1 MSLRTAAVY
10 VALWAPL
17 VLVYAVLI
25 GGPNQ
30 LPITTAISSALISVG
45 AAAVLGVPALWWA
58 RRLARRPL
66 DTSESPLPW
75 SPVAGHVLGAALFAS
90 LWTLHI
96 VHGIRLSVGSWPAA
110 IAEVRPWVAWQ
121 FFFGMVV
128 YAVIAGV
135 AWAMLTSE
143 RTRAREAQLR
153 DAEAQRTRAELA
165 ALRAQVEPHFLY
177 NALHTATALVRRDPA
192 AAEAA
197 LEQLAALLRYVL
209 DPARGAREDVPLDEE
224 LRFVELYLAIERAR
238 LGERL
243 RVQIDIDDEARD
255 VLVPSLS
262 LQPLVEN
269 AIRHGLA
276 PQAEGGTIIIAASL
290 HPQHLVLT
298 VRDDGVGSSAAHE
311 QATTARAA
319 TAGTG
324 IGLDALRKRLRAR
337 YEERALLDVVT
348 APGRGCRVTLRLPV

>member
-1 MSLRTAAVY
+1 MTWRTAAVY

-30 LPITTAISSALISVG
+30 LPITTAVSSALISVA

-58 RRLARRPL
+58 RRLAQRLL
-66 DTSESPLPW
+66 DARESPLPW
-75 SPVAGHVLGAALFAS
+75 SLATGHGVGAVLYAL

-96 VHGIRLSVGSWPAA
+96 VHGIRLSTGSWPAA
-110 IAEVRPWVAWQ
+110 LAEARPWVAWQ
-121 FFFGMVV
+121 FFFGTVV

-135 AWAMLTSE
+135 AWAMLAND
-143 RTRAREAQLR
+143 RNRAREAQLR
-153 DAEAQRTRAELA
+153 DAEAQRARAELA
-165 ALRAQVEPHFLY
+165 ALRAQVDPHFLY
-177 NALHTATALVRRDPA
+177 NALHTATALVRRNPA

-197 LEQLAALLRYVL
+197 LEQLASLLRYVL
-209 DPARGAREDVPLDEE
+209 DPARGARNDVPLDEE

-238 LGERL
+238 LGDRL
-243 RVQIDIDDEARD
+243 RVQLDIDDEARD

-276 PQAEGGTIIIAASL
+276 PQAEGGTISIAASL
-290 HPQHLVLT
+290 QPQHLLLT
-298 VRDDGVGSSAAHE
+298 VRDDGMGGHAAGG
-311 QATTARAA
+311 AA
-319 TAGTG
+319 TATRATTTGTG
-324 IGLDALRKRLRAR
+324 IGLDALRKRLHAR
-337 YEERALLDVVT
+337 YAERAMLDIVT
-348 APGRGCRVTLRLPV
+348 APGRGCSVTLRIPV